1 MRSST
6 VKKLPAI
13 QETQVP
19 CEDPLKKGMA
29 IHSNMLAYKIPQTEK
44 PVARE
49 VWYSVWSWKEL
60 HRTKQLTFSFS
71 KRT

>member
-44 PVARE
+44 PGTVCG
-49 VWYSVWSWKEL
+49 VGKSCTGLSN
-60 HRTKQLTFSFS
+60 
-71 KRT
+71 